1 MIVDDMFQIGHP
13 DLLKDTYWNQ
23 VVPSALPYTIES
35 MHYRKDEPRGSAEN
49 KDDNDIYLS
58 KSQIN
63 YPLFNVK
70 LSGSKAA
77 GLDMEPNSDYEAV
90 DTNLIG
96 WWKNKIRK
104 SQIRRSLRSLSS
116 NVNVPARYEI
126 LHG

>member
-1 MIVDDMFQIGHP
+1 MP
-13 DLLKDTYWNQ
+13 A
-23 VVPSALPYTIES
+23 ALPYTIES
-35 MHYRKDEPRGSAEN
+35 MHYRKDEPRGNAEN

-70 LSGSKAA
+70 LSGSKAG

-116 NVNVPARYEI
+116 NVNVPA
-126 LHG
+126 G